1 MPSRLGRLRR
11 DCILLALIV
20 HAAPALSG
28 TVPPAT
34 DPGMSSAPLPNAFP
48 AIPTAAEGAPN
59 ILLVLTDDVGF
70 GAASAFG
77 GPVPTPNLERLA
89 QNGLRYNRFHTTA
102 MCSPTRAALL
112 TGRNHHAVDTG
123 TLTDFAF
130 GAPGYDA
137 MIPRSAATIARLL
150 QDNGY
155 NTAFFGK
162 HHNIPKG
169 PFSSSGPYDYFP
181 TKLGFDHFFGFI
193 GSDTDQWRP
202 TLYRDTSRVIDE
214 KPPSRILDQRL
225 ADEAIDWIHQQKAA
239 APDKPFFIY
248 FAPGSAHTPHQ
259 APADWIERFH
269 GQFAQGWDKLRAE
282 TLQRQ
287 KAMGLVPAR
296 ISLPRRPDYIPA
308 WQSLSMEERAFQ
320 QRQMEVFAAQ
330 LAFQDAQ
337 FGRIVDELRRMGLS
351 DNTLVIFIEGD
362 NGPDSAASPAGAIG
376 EATEI
381 ANRRLDL
388 TEHRRQI
395 DQLGGPRS
403 HSNYSTGWAL
413 AMSTPFPYYKQI
425 ASHLGGTRN
434 GAVFSW
440 PSRITERGMRSQ
452 YHHVIDV
459 FPTILHAAGI
469 KAPDTV
475 DGIAQQPVDGIDMTY
490 SFADPRAP
498 DRRTTQYYEM
508 LGNRALYDHGWLAN
522 TRPVRKP
529 WEMGFGADANLNLAP
544 GYRWELYDLATD
556 FNQTRDLAA
565 SHPAILARLRKAF
578 DVEAARYKVFPIND
592 RTDAARS
599 GLAARAYIKPRS
611 SYIFWGK
618 DISLPS
624 DVAPPITGRAFTLTA
639 DVTAGNG
646 VIAALGSSMGGWS
659 FGVEDGHPVV
669 RHALTPLPED
679 QFRLAAPT
687 VLQPGSMVRLT
698 FDFNYDGG
706 GYGKGG
712 LVSIAVNGAP
722 VAEQRLE
729 RSLVVQEAPGET
741 FDIGLDGGGPVN
753 EAAGAPD
760 RFTGEIRKLEVTLG
774 PPGARR
780 Q

>member
-1 MPSRLGRLRR
+1 MSSRFGRAAKRCVLM
-11 DCILLALIV
+11 ALIA
-20 HAAPALSG
+20 HAVPAFAG
-28 TVPPAT
+28 TVLSAT
-34 DPGMSSAPLPNAFP
+34 TPEGTTAPLPNVFP
-48 AIPTAAEGAPN
+48 AIPTAPEGAPN

-89 QNGLRYNRFHTTA
+89 RDGLRYNRFHTTA

-112 TGRNHHAVDTG
+112 TGRNHHAVGTG
-123 TLTDFAF
+123 TLTDFAL

-155 NTAFFGK
+155 NTAFIGK
-162 HHNIPKG
+162 HHNVPKG

-181 TKLGFDHFFGFI
+181 TKLGFDYFFGFI

-202 TLYRDTSRVIDE
+202 TLYRDTTRIIDE
-214 KPPSRILDQRL
+214 KPPTRLLDERF
-225 ADEAIDWIHQQKAA
+225 ADDAIHWIHQQKAA

-259 APADWIERFH
+259 APADWIKRFR
-269 GQFAQGWDKLRAE
+269 GQFAQGWDKLRTQ

-287 KAMGLVPAR
+287 KAMGLVPPQT
-296 ISLPRRPDYIPA
+296 SLPGRPVNIPA
-308 WQSLSMEERAFQ
+308 WQSLSPQAQAFQ

-337 FGRIVDELRRMGLS
+337 FGRIVDELHRMGLS
-351 DNTLVIFIEGD
+351 DNTLIIFIEGD
-362 NGPDSAASPAGAIG
+362 NGPDSAGSPAGAIG

-381 ANRRLDL
+381 ANRRLGQA
-388 TEHRRQI
+388 EHARHI
-395 DQLGGPRS
+395 DQLGGPHS

-440 PSRITERGMRSQ
+440 PSRITKRGIRSQ
-452 YHHVIDV
+452 YHHVIDI

-469 KAPDTV
+469 TAPNIV
-475 DGIAQQPVDGIDMTY
+475 DGVAQQAVDGIDMTY
-490 SFADPRAP
+490 SFADSKAP
-498 DRRTTQYYEM
+498 DRRTSQYYEM

-522 TRPVRKP
+522 THPERKP
-529 WEMGFGADANLNLAP
+529 WEMGFGADASVNLAP
-544 GYRWELYDLATD
+544 DYRWELYDLATD

-565 SHPAILARLRKAF
+565 SRPDILARMRKAF
-578 DVEAARYKVFPIND
+578 DVETARYNILPVND

-599 GLAARAYIKPRS
+599 GLAARAYSKPRS
-611 SYIFWGK
+611 NYVFWGK
-618 DISLPS
+618 NISLPS
-624 DVAPPITGRAFTLTA
+624 DVAPPITGRAFTLSA

-646 VIAALGSSMGGWS
+646 VIAALGSSLGGWS
-659 FGVEDGHPVV
+659 FAIEDGHPVV

-687 VLQPGSMVRLT
+687 ALRPGSTARLT
-698 FDFNYDGG
+698 FDFDYDGG

-712 LVSIAVNGAP
+712 LVRISVDGTP
-722 VAEQRLE
+722 VAQQRLE
-729 RSLVVQEAPGET
+729 RSLVVQEAPSET
-741 FDIGLDGGGPVN
+741 FDIGFDGGGPVN

-760 RFTGEIRKLEVTLG
+760 RFAGDIRRLEVALG

-780 Q
+780 H

>member
-1 MPSRLGRLRR
+1 MSSRFGRTAKR
-11 DCILLALIV
+11 CVLLALIA
-20 HAAPALSG
+20 HAVPAFAG
-28 TVPPAT
+28 TVLSAT
-34 DPGMSSAPLPNAFP
+34 APEGTTAPLPNIFP
-48 AIPTAAEGAPN
+48 AIPTAPEGAPN

-77 GPVPTPNLERLA
+77 GLVPTPNLERLA
-89 QNGLRYNRFHTTA
+89 RDGLRYNRFHTTA

-112 TGRNHHAVDTG
+112 TGRNHHAVGTG
-123 TLTDFAF
+123 TLTDFAL

-155 NTAFFGK
+155 NTAFIGK
-162 HHNIPKG
+162 HHNVPKG

-202 TLYRDTSRVIDE
+202 TLYRDTTRIIDE
-214 KPPSRILDQRL
+214 KPPTRLLDERF
-225 ADEAIDWIHQQKAA
+225 ADDAIHWIHQQKAA

-259 APADWIERFH
+259 APADWIKRFR
-269 GQFAQGWDKLRAE
+269 GQFAQGWDKLRTQ

-287 KAMGLVPAR
+287 KAMGVVPAQT
-296 ISLPRRPDYIPA
+296 SLPGRPVYIPA
-308 WQSLSMEERAFQ
+308 WQSLSPQEQAFQ

-337 FGRIVDELRRMGLS
+337 FGRIVDELHRMGLS
-351 DNTLVIFIEGD
+351 DNTLIIFIEGD
-362 NGPDSAASPAGAIG
+362 NGPDSAGSPAGAIG

-381 ANRRLDL
+381 ANRRLGQA
-388 TEHRRQI
+388 EHARHI
-395 DQLGGPRS
+395 DQLGGPHS

-440 PSRITERGMRSQ
+440 PSRITERGIRSQ
-452 YHHVIDV
+452 YHHVIDI

-469 KAPDTV
+469 TAPNIV
-475 DGIAQQPVDGIDMTY
+475 DGVAQQAVDGIDMTY
-490 SFADPRAP
+490 SFADSKAP
-498 DRRTTQYYEM
+498 DRRTSQYYEM

-522 TRPVRKP
+522 THPERKP
-529 WEMGFGADANLNLAP
+529 WEMGFGADASVNLAP
-544 GYRWELYDLATD
+544 DYRWELYYLATD

-565 SHPAILARLRKAF
+565 SRPDILVRMRKAF
-578 DVEAARYKVFPIND
+578 DVETARYNILPVND

-599 GLAARAYIKPRS
+599 GLAARAYTKPRS
-611 SYIFWGK
+611 NYVFWGK
-618 DISLPS
+618 NISLPS
-624 DVAPPITGRAFTLTA
+624 DVAPPITGRAFTLSA

-646 VIAALGSSMGGWS
+646 VIAALGSSLGGWS
-659 FGVEDGHPVV
+659 FAIEDGHPVV

-687 VLQPGSMVRLT
+687 ALRPGSTARLT
-698 FDFNYDGG
+698 FDFDYDGG

-712 LVSIAVNGAP
+712 LVRISVDGAP
-722 VAEQRLE
+722 VAQQRLE
-729 RSLVVQEAPGET
+729 RSLVLQEAPSET
-741 FDIGLDGGGPVN
+741 FDIGFDGGGPVN

-760 RFTGEIRKLEVTLG
+760 RFAGDIRRLEVALG